1 MNVSSDTTRHIPSL
15 GIYRPLV
22 QHEEHRSLIVASR
35 ADSQARSTLLLAR
48 LRALQ
53 GELDSPS
60 IDGVSTT
67 ACRLM
72 NCAIQRRAD

>member
-1 MNVSSDTTRHIPSL
+1 M
-15 GIYRPLV
+15 
-22 QHEEHRSLIVASR
+22 
-35 ADSQARSTLLLAR
+35 LLLAR